1 MHGDECDA
9 QCACDCELNVTAVGP
24 TPGRHAQTVPP
35 RAACACED
43 VFGSDA
49 DLPAAQLDWSGP
61 RLPPLAAM
69 GPPWR
74 DAPARESARDAVVLV
89 PGEPPVPGNHSPHG
103 ASAAG
108 AYAMPAAGE
117 MCVP

>member
-1 MHGDECDA
+1 MQHSS
-9 QCACDCELNVTAVGP
+9 P
-24 TPGRHAQTVPP
+24 
-35 RAACACED
+35 
-43 VFGSDA
+43 
-49 DLPAAQLDWSGP
+49 
-61 RLPPLAAM
+61 AM